1 MKYILVIFCVSINFI
16 YAQKIYQQE
25 EELKGQIF
33 LTETIS
39 IPVENSGYTLV
50 LPDDND
56 ADGLIVLLNS
66 DRDAGKDVVEPSLEY
81 YALQNNLGVLFI
93 TTGNRL
99 EFFFS
104 EDSIRKVDRY
114 IGEVIENYNIPKK
127 NLFFAGM
134 SLSGTR
140 ALKYAQFCA
149 EGKSEFGILPAA
161 VAVCDAPLDFVRFW
175 KESDKAKR
183 LNFNPLTAN
192 EGEWV
197 TAYLEK
203 NLGIPK
209 ENLSA
214 YQNYSVYCYYAE
226 GGGNVKLLKDI
237 PVRAYTEPDVLWWM
251 ETRRKDY
258 YAMNAVDLAAMINE
272 LNISGNENAEL
283 IITHDKGY
291 HPDGTRHPHSWS
303 IVNNTELVEWFLKF
317 KK

>member
-161 VAVCDAPLDFVRFW
+161 IAVCDAPLDFVRFW

-209 ENLSA
+209 DNLSA

-283 IITHDKGY
+283 ILTHDKGY

-303 IVNNTELVEWFLKF
+303 IVNNRELVEWFLKF